1 MAEVKQSH
9 LRLYNI
15 CFSVCFTL
23 FLLGVIEL
31 GAMVALRFWDPSR
44 VEQLSHDDQPVY
56 RSEPWAREYWAEE
69 GASQKFAYQSYV
81 GWRQIPFSGKT
92 ITIDAEMHRKTANA
106 TCDGKDPMIWMFGGS
121 TMWGTGSPD
130 WDTIPSAL
138 AGILAKSGTPV
149 CVRNFGQTGWRNTQ
163 ELIELELELKRTQR
177 RPDLVIFYDGFNDG
191 YSFYQSGK
199 IDVHMNFNSIGSQFE
214 KHSSRQTLRSSLL
227 DLLLSTH
234 TARLISK
241 TRPSQSLV
249 SGDTSRT
256 QVNTADAQKDL
267 EVSYLHNLDIVRALA
282 REYGF
287 QYAFF
292 WQPVIFAGHKHFTPD
307 EQKILTF
314 YHSRIDE
321 EDVEYRDM
329 ENVLQRGTPQH
340 MFDISNV
347 FDGVSDTVFID
358 CVHVAP
364 EGNEL
369 VAERMLAELHKAGF
383 TDSFAKPVQNAS
395 GEHKGKRL
403 RVHALATAQLLHH

>member
-9 LRLYNI
+9 LRLYNV

-23 FLLGVIEL
+23 FVLIVIDL
-31 GAMVALRFWDPSR
+31 GAMVVLRFWDPSH
-44 VEQLSHDDQPVY
+44 VAQLDHDSQPVY
-56 RSEPWAREYWAEE
+56 RSEPWATEYWSEE
-69 GASQKFAYQSYV
+69 AASQKFAYQSYV
-81 GWRQIPFSGKT
+81 GWRQMPFSGKT
-92 ITIDAEMHRKTANA
+92 ITIDAEMHRKTVNA
-106 TCDGKDPMIWMFGGS
+106 TCDGKVPMIWMFGGS

-130 WDTIPSAL
+130 WNTIPSAL

-149 CVRNFGQTGWRNTQ
+149 CVRNYGQTGWRNTQ
-163 ELIELELELKRTQR
+163 ELIELELELKRTPR

-199 IDVHMNFNSIGSQFE
+199 IDVHMNFNSISSQFE

-227 DLLLSTH
+227 ELLLSTH

-249 SGDTSRT
+249 SGDRSWT
-256 QVNTADAQKDL
+256 QVSDAAAETDL
-267 EVSYLHNLDIVRALA
+267 EVSYLHNLEMVHALSQQ
-282 REYGF
+282 YGF

-307 EQKILTF
+307 EQRILTF

-321 EDVEYRDM
+321 VDAEYRDM
-329 ENVLQRGTPQH
+329 ANVLQKGTPQH
-340 MFDISNV
+340 LFDISNV

-358 CVHVAP
+358 CVHVDP

-369 VAERMLAELHKAGF
+369 VAERMLAELRKAGF
-383 TDSFAKPVQNAS
+383 TDALAKPTQKVEDN
-395 GEHKGKRL
+395 HHNRL
-403 RVHALATAQLLHH
+403 HVHGLATAQLLQH